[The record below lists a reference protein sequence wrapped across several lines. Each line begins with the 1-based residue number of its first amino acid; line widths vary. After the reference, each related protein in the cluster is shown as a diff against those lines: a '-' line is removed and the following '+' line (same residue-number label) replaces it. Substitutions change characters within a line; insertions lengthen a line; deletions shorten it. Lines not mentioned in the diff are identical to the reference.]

1 MAIMVGVVGALS
13 AFYNDDIDVRG
24 DASQR
29 DLAGIRVFGK
39 MTTLAAMA
47 YKTAH
52 GQPIVY
58 PRDDLNFAENF
69 LYMMFALP
77 TKPYAL
83 DPVAARCLVRFVGG
97 VG

>member
-1 MAIMVGVVGALS
+1 MRLDDGDIRRRGVKWTRGAGPF
-13 AFYNDDIDVRG
+13 AR
-24 DASQR
+24 
-29 DLAGIRVFGK
+29 
-39 MTTLAAMA
+39 
-47 YKTAH
+47 

-58 PRDDLNFAENF
+58 PRDDLSFAENF

>member
-1 MAIMVGVVGALS
+1 MNGHVE
-13 AFYNDDIDVRG
+13 R
-24 DASQR
+24 
-29 DLAGIRVFGK
+29 
-39 MTTLAAMA
+39 TLPR
-47 YKTAH
+47 

-83 DPVAARCLVRFVGG
+83 DPVAARCLAGFVWGG
-97 VG
+97 IKGRGEGDA